1 MYIGLRSKRKLCKPS
16 IDVSD
21 LIDDSYR
28 KFGHISNQEIDK
40 LRLKYRLQV
49 VQNIEDSTMRNI
61 IRSVASDTLFK
72 GQELKDLYVLFKEEY
87 LTSCYW
93 RTHQQPVDTADKY
106 DPSRPYYE
114 LYKID
119 FDQFKTLFS
128 SLSPWATG
136 QHAEKLALYMFR
148 LIDENKDNM
157 INFKEFVYI
166 LGVVCKADITHKLKL
181 LYTCHQPPA
190 LLPTD
195 KLDEESDEGP
205 VSPVS
210 VASTDEAEE
219 ATDFF
224 TDDKSLTDS
233 PEIELSGDFIEED
246 VPDDEPEE
254 PDTDE
259 PGTGD
264 KGEQKSSE
272 EQASGNP
279 QATGTTREAEKTGA
293 ESDGASVEVPEA
305 GGYYKATD
313 IQFSYQKMAEKKR
326 ELNRSDSKA
335 DLKNVPRL
343 TQVQFIQLW
352 KTLYDM
358 FHDHPHEQQLYHS
371 IATVGTLLLEIGE
384 VGERFYLKSVSE
396 SSQGEGTVS
405 VSEVDTVA
413 AYVKNVTIDS
423 CPSKNSGSSETKENA
438 EKSNCNDDSSSAM
451 SGENLNVTQQDSG
464 ISEQS
469 GDNLQSST
477 SDSSSQP
484 HSKPDSDWSISFE
497 QFIASM
503 LTEPPLVEYFEKIID
518 ITEDIAKMRNRRLLT
533 RQQSTWET
541 QKQNSKK

>member
-1 MYIGLRSKRKLCKPS
+1 
-16 IDVSD
+16 
-21 LIDDSYR
+21 
-28 KFGHISNQEIDK
+28 
-40 LRLKYRLQV
+40 
-49 VQNIEDSTMRNI
+49 
-61 IRSVASDTLFK
+61 
-72 GQELKDLYVLFKEEY
+72 
-87 LTSCYW
+87 
-93 RTHQQPVDTADKY
+93 
-106 DPSRPYYE
+106 
-114 LYKID
+114 
-119 FDQFKTLFS
+119 
-128 SLSPWATG
+128 
-136 QHAEKLALYMFR
+136 
-148 LIDENKDNM
+148 M

-195 KLDEESDEGP
+195 ILEEESGDAP

-210 VASTDEAEE
+210 VASTDVAEE

-233 PEIELSGDFIEED
+233 TKDEIELPGDFIEED
-246 VPDDEPEE
+246 VPVEEPEE
-254 PDTDE
+254 L
-259 PGTGD
+259 GTNDFGIGNN
-264 KGEQKSSE
+264 GEQKSSE
-272 EQASGNP
+272 EQPSDNSQEIGSS
-279 QATGTTREAEKTGA
+279 QETEKTGA
-293 ESDGASVEVPEA
+293 EGDGSSVKSLGAEGNGFSVEVPEA

-313 IQFSYQKMAEKKR
+313 IQYSYRKMAEKKR

-384 VGERFYLKSVSE
+384 VGKRFYLKSVSE
-396 SSQGEGTVS
+396 SSQGEGSVS
-405 VSEVDTVA
+405 VSEVDSVA

-423 CPSKNSGSSETKENA
+423 SPSKNSGSSETKDSA

-451 SGENLNVTQQDSG
+451 SGENSNVTQQDSG

-469 GDNLQSST
+469 ADSLQSST

-503 LTEPPLVEYFEKIID
+503 LTEQPLVEYFEKIID